1 MFGERFA
8 AALDEIVMRCAIVV
22 NLPSCTGRSNCF
34 TIMIPSFARLLLI
47 GCVLSPK
54 AALGRLIPLYFN
66 RASPTS
72 TPSFQPSTRPSSQP
86 TSYPSFSPSSR
97 PSASLR
103 PSSQPKSSTDVSTST
118 SSSFLTSEA
127 MANPPFGT
135 TFGLWEII
143 SLSLGGILFCF
154 IALGCNLV
162 RKKRNNVPK
171 EAEGDGRSSWLPSFW
186 PGESSS
192 GQPAPIETK
201 KQSTLP
207 PAEEGGDGWTSWIPY
222 WPGDSSVS
230 DGASMED
237 SVSLESICSASTLG
251 SGYAY

>member
-1 MFGERFA
+1 MCQANVSISLSE
-8 AALDEIVMRCAIVV
+8 LILSSVV
-22 NLPSCTGRSNCF
+22 NLPSCTGRLNCF

-54 AALGRLIPLYFN
+54 AALGRLIPLHFN

-72 TPSFQPSTRPSSQP
+72 TPSFQPSTRPSSHP
-86 TSYPSFSPSSR
+86 TSYPSLSPSSR

-103 PSSQPKSSTDVSTST
+103 PSSQPKSSTGASTST

-135 TFGLWEII
+135 TFGMWEII
-143 SLSLGGILFCF
+143 SLSLVGILFCF

-171 EAEGDGRSSWLPSFW
+171 EAEGDGKSSWLPSFW
-186 PGESSS
+186 PGENSS
-192 GQPAPIETK
+192 GQPAPVETK

-207 PAEEGGDGWTSWIPY
+207 PAEEGGDGWTSWLPY

-230 DGASMED
+230 DGASLED
-237 SVSLESICSASTLG
+237 SVSLESSCSASTLG